1 MIFLSPIYCC
11 HPLHYQPLP
20 PHHRHPHHHV
30 FTFLHPG
37 VAFITEASSKIDK
50 LEQSALDLESW
61 LESMIRNEG
70 NLEEEGSAHASHLL
84 TICAH
89 FVHTSYIHF
98 YRHFPHTLNQC
109 QPILC
114 LKQLLSS
121 QLLNTLYPLL
131 THLINTPYQHTFST
145 HLLNTPYQH
154 SQIVKHRRCCRCL

>member
-89 FVHTSYIHF
+89 FVHTLYIYF
-98 YRHFPHTLNQC
+98 LQ
-109 QPILC
+109 
-114 LKQLLSS
+114 
-121 QLLNTLYPLL
+121 
-131 THLINTPYQHTFST
+131 TFST
-145 HLLNTPYQH
+145 HIESMPTNIIPQTTPILTTSQHTLPAINASNQHTLSTYLLNSPSQH
-154 SQIVKHRRCCRCL
+154 TISTQPNC